1 MTGSASLFWFIVRL
15 FIKGKR
21 IELAERN
28 TDHG

>member
-1 MTGSASLFWFIVRL
+1 MTGSTSLFWFIVRL
-15 FIKGKR
+15 FIKRKR